1 MPTLDLD
8 SAVQSLTL
16 LLRPGDSLL
25 PHDTSAPMTFGFLVL
40 VRVAFL
46 DGRDELRELGLVFR
60 ANFGESENGCGLIY
74 S

>member
-8 SAVQSLTL
+8 SAVQRLTL

-46 DGRDELRELGLVFR
+46 DGGD
-60 ANFGESENGCGLIY
+60 
-74 S
+74 